1 VVFVADDLGSWLVG
15 LLADA
20 ARKKLT
26 ALLLGDEQSRALRQA
41 ATAAVQAT
49 AVETSASGGEKAEQF
64 AMVISEVFRTP
75 MPDASLTKR
84 GTLLEGLQEG
94 IATQL
99 AVLDDATLT
108 GIGQSSADVLG
119 VPGTTL
125 AARLTGHLVR
135 EIMFRGSRGGP
146 LKPLADQLNF
156 DAAHLNDRRAAGVL
170 DRVHAG
176 VLAILDR
183 LDGQPVTVTAEEFA
197 SDVRALLEAL
207 AEQAAHGRLPSYLW
221 GRADVLALSREVKV
235 RSGIRKG
242 ASDEANAA
250 SGQAYALAADRGG
263 QGSETMPW
271 PEAVAAHDRVV
282 VLADAGLGKSWLIRT
297 ETRRLASTAL
307 AQTDDDFAKVVIP
320 VPLRCDQ
327 LAAAEGPDLPSRAAS
342 FLAGEGLL
350 AARSRGPMTER
361 IRAGRA
367 VILLDALDE
376 LTSDEAGIVRG
387 LIESWS
393 RRAGPQVRVRCMIT
407 SRIAGYAGPPLPDAA
422 EVELQPFT
430 PGDVTQVIRAWQLPA
445 AEERKLM
452 GRASDPAVAA
462 MARVPLLLVMLCA
475 LASEQPAG
483 SELPRTRGELY
494 ERVLRWFLT
503 RAHRSAGD
511 PATQP
516 LTDIQVEALL
526 DLLAPI
532 AFTFAASPGGW
543 TDLMSLKDL
552 FGAIRDAG
560 PAFTDLGQP
569 PNQVLTDLSAD
580 AGILVP
586 DRDPRD
592 GRRPRYLFLHRTFAE
607 YLVARH
613 LATRPADDYLPV
625 IAQHQ
630 WFDPDWENV
639 IAMFGGQL
647 DSAGARELIEHLLA
661 SDPDPFWHTL
671 LTAMTVAGERP
682 DADTTLTGAQ
692 AARLAQATGMLLRH
706 AFGRDLISDRM
717 VRVTHLPQ
725 CVREVLLASLNDPD
739 AGVRERA
746 VQSLAGREDQQVISA
761 LLDRLRDHVA
771 DVRREAAAALGG
783 LGGQEVTAALLARLD
798 DPDPGVCMRIVNVLA
813 GREGQHV
820 TSALLARLDDPA
832 ARVRRRV
839 VQALAGRQGQDV
851 TSALL
856 ARLDDRDAHVRRQA
870 VQALIQR
877 EGQDVTDALLARL
890 DDPVA
895 DVRQQVAAALA
906 EREGQHVTDVLLA
919 RLGNPDAHVRQQ
931 AVQALGG
938 REGQDVTDALL
949 ARLGDPVADVRQ
961 QVAAALA
968 GREGQD
974 VTDVLLARLGNPDAR
989 ERRQVAAALAGRE
1002 GQDVT
1007 SALLARL
1014 GDRDANVRRQALQ
1027 SLAGRRG
1034 QRISAALLPLLRN
1047 PRVRQQ
1053 AVQALAGREGQH
1065 VTDALLARL
1074 GDPDAHVRQQAVQS
1088 LAGREGQEVTDA
1100 LLARLGD
1107 PDARVRQ
1114 QAVQSLA
1121 GREGQEVTD
1130 ALLARLGD
1138 PDAHVRQQAVQA
1150 LAGRE
1155 GQDVT
1160 NALLARLNNPRVR
1173 QQAMRALSERGSP
1186 RDLLVLAQGM
1196 NRLALPPSEWFG
1208 MAYRLTTAFYNA
1220 LPAGDRKMIRTA
1232 MGRITPVLPQDTPAR
1247 HQASSGRRHLD
1258 VREQP
1263 ALEPAGEAPAKGRT
1277 EKPHRPEAWCQMRD
1291 GTWQAVKVITW
1302 QKDGDRWRCLLQ
1314 WGVSGAEHE
1323 GWYIHDPLRLHSQG
1337 DGRPPGT

>member
-1 VVFVADDLGSWLVG
+1 
-15 LLADA
+15 
-20 ARKKLT
+20 
-26 ALLLGDEQSRALRQA
+26 
-41 ATAAVQAT
+41 
-49 AVETSASGGEKAEQF
+49 
-64 AMVISEVFRTP
+64 M
-75 MPDASLTKR
+75 MP
-84 GTLLEGLQEG
+84 
-94 IATQL
+94 
-99 AVLDDATLT
+99 TLT

-125 AARLTGHLVR
+125 AARLTGHVVR

-156 DAAHLNDRRAAGVL
+156 DAAYLNDRRAAGVL

-183 LDGQPVTVTAEEFA
+183 LDSQPVTVTAEEFA
-197 SDVRALLEAL
+197 GDVRALLEAL

-242 ASDEANAA
+242 ASDEAHAA

-263 QGSETMPW
+263 QRSETMPW

-307 AQTDDDFAKVVIP
+307 AQADDDFAKVVIP

-367 VILLDALDE
+367 VVLLDALDE
-376 LTSDEAGIVRG
+376 LTSDEAGMVRG

-407 SRIAGYAGPPLPDAA
+407 SRIAGYAGPPLPGAA

-430 PGDVTQVIRAWQLPA
+430 PGDVTQVTRAWQLPA
-445 AEERKLM
+445 AAERELM

-475 LASEQPAG
+475 LASEQSAG

-661 SDPDPFWHTL
+661 SDPDPFWHAL

-692 AARLAQATGMLLRH
+692 AARLAQATGMLLRDV
-706 AFGRDLISDRM
+706 FGRDLISDRM

-746 VQSLAGREDQQVISA
+746 VQSLAGRGDQ
-761 LLDRLRDHVA
+761 
-771 DVRREAAAALGG
+771 E
-783 LGGQEVTAALLARLD
+783 
-798 DPDPGVCMRIVNVLA
+798 
-813 GREGQHV
+813 V

-856 ARLDDRDAHVRRQA
+856 ARLGDPDAHVRRQA
-870 VQALIQR
+870 VQSLAGR
-877 EGQDVTDALLARL
+877 EGQHVTDALLARL
-890 DDPVA
+890 DDPAA
-895 DVRQQVAAALA
+895 DVRQQAVQALGG
-906 EREGQHVTDVLLA
+906 REGQHVTDALLA

-931 AVQALGG
+931 AVQALAG
-938 REGQDVTDALL
+938 REGQHVTNALL
-949 ARLGDPVADVRQ
+949 ARLDNPVADVRQ
-961 QVAAALA
+961 QAVQSLA

-974 VTDVLLARLGNPDAR
+974 VTDTLLARLGNPDAR
-989 ERRQVAAALAGRE
+989 ERRQAAAALAERE

-1065 VTDALLARL
+1065 VTNALLARL
-1074 GDPDAHVRQQAVQS
+1074 GNPHAHVRQQAVQS
-1088 LAGREGQEVTDA
+1088 LAGREDQEVTDA

-1107 PDARVRQ
+1107 PDAHVRR

-1138 PDAHVRQQAVQA
+1138 PDAHVRRQAVQV

-1160 NALLARLNNPRVR
+1160 DALLARLSNPRVR

-1196 NRLALPPSEWFG
+1196 NRLALPLSEWFG

-1247 HQASSGRRHLD
+1247 HPASSGRRHLD

-1263 ALEPAGEAPAKGRT
+1263 ALEPAGEAPTKGRT

-1302 QKDGDRWRCLLQ
+1302 QKDGDLWRCLLQ

-1323 GWYIHDPLRLHSQG
+1323 GWYIHDPLLLHSQE

>member
-1 VVFVADDLGSWLVG
+1 
-15 LLADA
+15 
-20 ARKKLT
+20 
-26 ALLLGDEQSRALRQA
+26 
-41 ATAAVQAT
+41 
-49 AVETSASGGEKAEQF
+49 
-64 AMVISEVFRTP
+64 MVISEVFRTP
-75 MPDASLTKR
+75 MPDASLGKR

-125 AARLTGHLVR
+125 AARLTGHVVR
-135 EIMFRGSRGGP
+135 EIIFRGSRGGP

-156 DAAHLNDRRAAGVL
+156 DAAYLNDRRAAGVL

-183 LDGQPVTVTAEEFA
+183 LDSQPVTVTAEEFA
-197 SDVRALLEAL
+197 GDVRALLEAL

-242 ASDEANAA
+242 ASDEAHAA

-263 QGSETMPW
+263 QRSETMPW

-307 AQTDDDFAKVVIP
+307 TQADDDFAKVVIP

-367 VILLDALDE
+367 VVLLDALDE
-376 LTSDEAGIVRG
+376 LTSDEAGMVRG

-393 RRAGPQVRVRCMIT
+393 RRAGPQVRVRCMTT
-407 SRIAGYAGPPLPDAA
+407 SRIAGYAGPPLPGAA

-445 AEERKLM
+445 AAERELM

-569 PNQVLTDLSAD
+569 PDQVLTDLSAD

-661 SDPDPFWHTL
+661 SDPDPFWHAL

-692 AARLAQATGMLLRH
+692 AARLAQATGLLLRDV
-706 AFGRDLISDRM
+706 FSRDLISDRM

-746 VQSLAGREDQQVISA
+746 VQSLAGREDQEVTSA

-783 LGGQEVTAALLARLD
+783 LGGQEVTAALLDRLD

-856 ARLDDRDAHVRRQA
+856 ARLGDPDAHVRRQA
-870 VQALIQR
+870 VQSLAGR
-877 EGQDVTDALLARL
+877 EGQHVTDALLARL
-890 DDPVA
+890 GNPDA
-895 DVRQQVAAALA
+895 DVRQQAVQALA
-906 EREGQHVTDVLLA
+906 GREGQHVTDALLA

-931 AVQALGG
+931 AVQALAG
-938 REGQDVTDALL
+938 REGQHVTNALL
-949 ARLGDPVADVRQ
+949 AGLDHPVADVRQ

-974 VTDVLLARLGNPDAR
+974 VTDALLAGLGDPVADVRQQAVQVLAGREGQDVTDTLLARLGNPDAR
-989 ERRQVAAALAGRE
+989 ERRQAAAALAERE

-1047 PRVRQQ
+1047 PRVRQE
-1053 AVQALAGREGQH
+1053 AVQALGGREGQH

-1074 GDPDAHVRQQAVQS
+1074 GNPDAHVRQQAVQS

-1107 PDARVRQ
+1107 PDAHVRR

-1121 GREGQEVTD
+1121 GREGQDVTD

-1138 PDAHVRQQAVQA
+1138 PDAHVRQQAVQV

-1155 GQDVT
+1155 GQEVT
-1160 NALLARLNNPRVR
+1160 DALLARLSNPRVR

-1196 NRLALPPSEWFG
+1196 NRLALPLSEWFG

-1247 HQASSGRRHLD
+1247 HPASSGRRHLD

-1263 ALEPAGEAPAKGRT
+1263 ALEPAGEAPTKGRT

-1323 GWYIHDPLRLHSQG
+1323 GWYIHDPLLLHSQE